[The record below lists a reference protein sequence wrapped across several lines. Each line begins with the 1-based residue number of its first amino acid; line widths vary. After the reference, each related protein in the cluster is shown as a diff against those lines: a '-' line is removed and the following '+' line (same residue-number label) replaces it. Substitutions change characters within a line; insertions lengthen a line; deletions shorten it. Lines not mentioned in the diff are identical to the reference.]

1 MPFMWLQGLL
11 FLLGLIILYYGAE
24 WLVRGASALALRF
37 GIRPLVIGLT
47 VVALGTSMPE
57 FVVNFF
63 AAFTNADNLAL
74 GNIVGSNIAN
84 IGLILGITA
93 LVMPI
98 AVARSTLRREYPI
111 LLGVMTLFYLL
122 SLDGVLDRT
131 DGLLLVASLAG
142 FLLFIINDARR
153 TASQKAAQ
161 EALEDFIEEPTTSVR
176 RHVLL
181 LVFGIV
187 FLAVGAQLMV
197 RAAIYFAEAFGI
209 SQIVIGLTVV
219 AIGTSLPEL
228 AASVVGA
235 MRGEDDLSFGNVIGS
250 NLLNVMFVIGLLAL
264 IRPINVGS
272 DAIQV
277 HFPVMLAFSLLIL
290 PLARSSYRISRLE
303 GSVLLVSFVGYMSYL
318 ILPIF

>member
-1 MPFMWLQGLL
+1 MLLQGLL
-11 FLLGLIILYYGAE
+11 FLLGLTILYYGAE
-24 WLVRGASALALRF
+24 WLVKGASAMALRF
-37 GIRPLVIGLT
+37 GIRPLVVGLT

-63 AAFTNADNLAL
+63 AAFTDADSLAL

-84 IGLILGITA
+84 IGLILGVSS
-93 LVMPI
+93 LVMPL
-98 AVARSTLRREYPI
+98 AVAKSTLRREYPI

-122 SLDGVLDRT
+122 SLDGVLAWL
-131 DGLLLVASLAG
+131 DGLLLIACLAG
-142 FLLFIINDARR
+142 FLLFVIHDARR

-161 EALEDFIEEPTTSVR
+161 EALEDFIEEPTSSVR
-176 RHVLL
+176 KHVLH
-181 LVFGIV
+181 LVFGII

-235 MRGEDDLSFGNVIGS
+235 MRGEDDLAFGNVIGS
-250 NLLNVMFVIGLLAL
+250 NLLNVLFVIGLLAL
-264 IRPINVGS
+264 IRPVNVAS
-272 DAIQV
+272 DAIQL
-277 HFPVMLAFSLLIL
+277 HFPVMLAFSVAIL

-303 GSVLLVSFVGYMSYL
+303 GSLLLSGFVGYMVYL
-318 ILPIF
+318 LMPSF